1 MIVFIIHKF
10 ERWNNSIIKFVCE
23 MVEVFVLETWLG
35 TVYFFQL
42 LVSLVINLSM
52 NVHVLSLRHVI
63 LDRKSALLL
72 NVFKALTCSTRVDY

>member
-1 MIVFIIHKF
+1 
-10 ERWNNSIIKFVCE
+10 